1 MGRAYRASAE
11 PHGRRPDTL
20 NRSTSGPVGPY
31 LEAAA
36 LHGYPVVLER
46 SRTGFGAYAPDLPGC
61 VATGATAAA
70 TLERMAGA
78 IALHLQGMREDGEPV
93 PEPSAGVAI
102 VGPAS

>member
-1 MGRAYRASAE
+1 MAAEMSAYLAAE
-11 PHGRRPDTL
+11 
-20 NRSTSGPVGPY
+20 S
-31 LEAAA
+31 

-61 VATGATAAA
+61 VATGPTVAV

-78 IALHLQGMREDGEPV
+78 IAAHLAGMWEDGEPI

-102 VGPAS
+102 VRPAAS